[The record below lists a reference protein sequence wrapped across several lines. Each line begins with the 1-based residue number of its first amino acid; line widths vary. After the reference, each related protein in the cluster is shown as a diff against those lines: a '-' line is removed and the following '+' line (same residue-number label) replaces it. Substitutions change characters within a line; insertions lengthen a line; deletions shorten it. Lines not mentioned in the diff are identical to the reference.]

1 MDVQPDATAE
11 GPLRGIRVV
20 DFTHVIS
27 GPFASQT
34 LGDLGASVI
43 KIEGVEHGDV
53 GRDMG
58 PDKNGQSHYFVAF
71 NRNKRSIALDLKSDA
86 GRQVALALLAKA
98 DVVIENFAPGAI
110 GRLGLGYDVVKAANP
125 SVVYCSISGFG
136 QTGPLAHKRSF
147 DLIAQAY
154 SGIMSTNG
162 EPGEPPVKVGVPIG
176 DTASSL
182 FAVIGIL
189 AALFERKQTGAGR
202 FIDVAMYDSLL
213 TLLANYGG
221 YFNATGEQPGR
232 TGSGH
237 YFTVP
242 YGTFEAA
249 DGDIAITVMTDA
261 NWSGLCLALG
271 LDDLGADPSLR
282 SLHGRSADRV
292 RIYGTLGPVLKQHT
306 VAGLVELLGK
316 ADVPCAPVNDI
327 GSALGHAHTAARGM
341 LLDLEHASYGHIQA
355 TSLPLR
361 SVMRATHTAPPLRGE
376 HTAEVLRGLGM
387 TEEKIIELLAQK
399 DAWQHHAEGAPL
411 AQGELVK

>member
-1 MDVQPDATAE
+1 MPSISSEAGKGA
-11 GPLRGIRVV
+11 LHGINVV

-34 LGDLGASVI
+34 LGDLGASVV
-43 KIEGVEHGDV
+43 KIEGVQTGDV

-58 PDKNGQSHYFVAF
+58 PSKNGQSHYFVSF
-71 NRNKRSIALDLKSDA
+71 NRNKRSVALDLKSES
-86 GRQVALALLAKA
+86 GRQVALDLLSRA

-110 GRLGLGYDVVKAANP
+110 GRLGLGYDAVKARNP

-162 EPGEPPVKVGVPIG
+162 EPGEAPVKIGVPIG

-202 FIDVAMYDSLL
+202 FIDVAMFDSLL

-221 YFNATGEQPGR
+221 YFNATGEQPER
-232 TGSGH
+232 AGSGH

-242 YGTFEAA
+242 YGTFKAA

-261 NWSGLCLALG
+261 NWSNLCSALG
-271 LDDLGADPSLR
+271 LGELAADASLR
-282 SLHGRSADRV
+282 SLHGRAADRD
-292 RIYGTLGPVLKQHT
+292 RIYGTLGPVLKQHS
-306 VAGLVELLGK
+306 VAQLVELLGC

-327 GSALGHAHTAARGM
+327 GAALGHAHTAARGM
-341 LLDLEHASYGHIQA
+341 LLDLQHAGYGHIQA

-387 TEEKIIELLAQK
+387 TEEKIAELLAQK
-399 DAWQHHAEGAPL
+399 DAWQHELKNAP
-411 AQGELVK
+411 AGQGELIK